1 VVATSDVKP
10 LLFVTVG
17 TDHHPFDRLVSWLD
31 AWLAAGGK
39 HRVRCL
45 VQRGTSIPSSYAES
59 SDYLEYDAMRAA
71 MRDAAAVV
79 CHGGPGTIL
88 LAADAGKVPIVVPRI
103 RALGEHVDD
112 HQLIFTRRMASEGAI
127 ALAEREDRFRA
138 LADDALTAP
147 VTRAR
152 AAASCAADA
161 LRRFEKIVDELML
174 REKDR
179 VARSSS

>member
-17 TDHHPFDRLVSWLD
+17 TDHHPFDRLLRWID

-39 HRVRCL
+39 KRVRCL

-59 SDYLEYDAMRAA
+59 SDYLEYDAMGAA

-88 LAADAGKVPIVVPRI
+88 LAADAGKVPIVVPRLH
-103 RALGEHVDD
+103 ALGEHVDD
-112 HQLIFTRRMASEGAI
+112 HQLIFARRMASEGTV

-138 LADDALTAP
+138 LADEALTAP
-147 VTRAR
+147 VTPAP
-152 AAASCAADA
+152 AASFVADA

-174 REKDR
+174 RERDR
-179 VARSSS
+179 VARSSG